1 MDPEKTP
8 LNPFKI
14 MALMLAYFFDGVH
27 RGATARL
34 CFAQHCRASGT
45 WDCLAPDPRISEMAI
60 ENEIAYVEGI
70 EKYSPRSGL
79 VQPRGFRQRRDDVFV
94 SYRVPWSR
102 RA

>member
-14 MALMLAYFFDGVH
+14 MALMLAYFSDGVH
-27 RGATARL
+27 RGVIAWL

-45 WDCLAPDPRISEMAI
+45 WDCLAPDSPINEMAI

-79 VQPRGFRQRRDDVFV
+79 VQRAHFRQRRG
-94 SYRVPWSR
+94 RALVPCSSSQAR
-102 RA
+102 PA

>member
-1 MDPEKTP
+1 MDPKKTP

-14 MALMLAYFFDGVH
+14 MALMLAYFSDGVH
-27 RGATARL
+27 RGVIAWL

-79 VQPRGFRQRRDDVFV
+79 VQPGASGNRRPAAQLTVI
-94 SYRVPWSR
+94 
-102 RA
+102 

>member
-1 MDPEKTP
+1 MCLEKTP

-14 MALMLAYFFDGVH
+14 IALMLAYFSDGVH

-34 CFAQHCRASGT
+34 CFAQHRRASGT
-45 WDCLAPDPRISEMAI
+45 WDCLAPDSRINEMAI

-79 VQPRGFRQRRDDVFV
+79 VQQPQAADPASPFCLQSRGR
-94 SYRVPWSR
+94 
-102 RA
+102 